1 MSSQAII
8 FDTEFTAWK
17 GSMERRWSG
26 PGEYRE
32 IVQIGAVSID
42 TDTLQEISSFST
54 LIKPV
59 HNPVLSGY
67 LVDLT
72 RITNE
77 RLQAEGTDFHTGVS
91 KFVDFIAGRPMFC
104 YGRDDKVI
112 AANARLLEERT
123 VWPRVPAFD
132 LKDWLVEIGIP
143 LSGVHSGTLAQHVGS
158 TAQGIAH
165 DALVDS
171 RSLAEAIR
179 YLVAR
184 GAPNPLKV
192 TTAGAQAAAPRSDSG
207 R

>member
-1 MSSQAII
+1 MPQQAII

-17 GSMERRWSG
+17 GSMERLWSG

-32 IVQIGAVSID
+32 VVQIGAVAID
-42 TDTLQEISSFST
+42 VDTFAETDSFLV

-59 HNPVLSGY
+59 HNPVLSDY

-72 RITNE
+72 RITNA
-77 RLQAEGTDFHTGVS
+77 RLQAEGVDFHTGVAR
-91 KFVDFIAGRPMFC
+91 FVEFIAGRRMFC
-104 YGRDDKVI
+104 YGRDDKI
-112 AANARLLEERT
+112 LAANARLLEERT
-123 VWPRVPAFD
+123 VWPRVPAVD

-158 TAQGIAH
+158 SAQGVAH

-184 GAPNPLKV
+184 GAPNPLK
-192 TTAGAQAAAPRSDSG
+192 S
-207 R
+207 